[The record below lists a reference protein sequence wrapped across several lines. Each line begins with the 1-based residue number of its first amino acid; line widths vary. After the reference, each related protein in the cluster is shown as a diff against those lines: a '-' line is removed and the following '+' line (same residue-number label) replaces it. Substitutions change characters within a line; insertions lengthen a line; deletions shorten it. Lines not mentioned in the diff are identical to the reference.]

1 MTEDRPNRSGLA
13 LRNLELGRPDLQGMQ
28 IEAALDPGDFV
39 VVVGRNGAGKSTLL
53 QTIMSLLTPAGG
65 GVWLGEDPVAALSP
79 RDRAA
84 RMSLVTSTP
93 PRHAGITV
101 RATMEL
107 ALRAAGL
114 PIDRST
120 VEAGMERAGIADWAG
135 RRLDH
140 LSDGMAQRVMVA
152 RAALQGREVM
162 ALDEPTAFLDVVG
175 KEDILSQLHQW
186 RDAGRII
193 VLATHDLDAVAA
205 SGAATHWLHL
215 HPGSGTGATFHD
227 GGFKAEAVRSA
238 LRGARR

>member
-1 MTEDRPNRSGLA
+1 MMMEPTSREGLT
-13 LRNLELGRPDLQGMQ
+13 LKHLELARPDLQGMRVN
-28 IEAALDPGDFV
+28 AALSPGDFL

-53 QTIMSLLTPAGG
+53 QTIMSLLPPAHGE
-65 GVWLGEDPVAALSP
+65 VWLGEDRVTELRP

-107 ALRAAGL
+107 TMRAAGL
-114 PIDRST
+114 SIDRYS
-120 VEAGMERAGIADWAG
+120 VEDGMERAGIADWAH

-152 RAALQGREVM
+152 RAALQGKAVM
-162 ALDEPTAFLDVVG
+162 VLDEPTAFLDVVG
-175 KEDILSQLHQW
+175 KEDILRQLDHW
-186 RDAGRII
+186 RTSGRIV
-193 VLATHDLDAVAA
+193 VLATHDLGAVAA

-215 HPGSGTGATFHD
+215 HPGSGTGSTFHEGD
-227 GGFKAEAVRSA
+227 FGVEVVREA
-238 LRGARR
+238 LRREPR